1 MTKKKKDKKAG
12 AVGDLARKSLSKT
25 VNKTIGLV
33 LKVGDALEAVAAAA
47 EPVAPAA
54 PIESPSAAL
63 VAIEPPPVVPA
74 PVVPAPVVPA
84 PVVPAPVA
92 AVATMEAVEPA
103 QVACVPMNAPA
114 APAAP
119 APVPVVTVS
128 PNFDDGVRAALAIET
143 YCAQHNLRIVDM
155 PPYATLIDALKNG
168 MAQRGS
174 SFTDAE
180 ARSILDAQMRG
191 HFRALGGPRHD

>member
-63 VAIEPPPVVPA
+63 VAIEPP
-74 PVVPAPVVPA
+74 PVVPA